1 MTANIFLFLGGLDVS
16 VTITKKIVIV
26 FFIIFRMI
34 GCCCEDDYQ
43 ELVWFELQKVPLVL
57 SSVEEPKLFN
67 FGSDLM
73 FSLFLSPFRL
83 RPRTFYFLLNLI
95 LSWLLSCAESE
106 PLQDIFRVYFKVIFC
121 VVEPEPV
128 GADFF

>member
-1 MTANIFLFLGGLDVS
+1 
-16 VTITKKIVIV
+16 
-26 FFIIFRMI
+26 MI

-106 PLQDIFRVYFKVIFC
+106 PLQDIF
-121 VVEPEPV
+121 
-128 GADFF
+128 